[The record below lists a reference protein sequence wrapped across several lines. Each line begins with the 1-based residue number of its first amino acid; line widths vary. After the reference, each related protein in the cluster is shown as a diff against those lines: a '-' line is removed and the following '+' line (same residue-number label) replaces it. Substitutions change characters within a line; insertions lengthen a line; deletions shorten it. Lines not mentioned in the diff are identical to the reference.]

1 MNYCEVSE
9 TPFFYFY
16 FTTGGRPIKLSAC
29 SNNQK
34 GSVKVDLVLATL
46 ETKHDLNAMK
56 NQQQQHRR
64 LERNPAL
71 QDDGEGDQQQQ
82 QPMSARHSRGDDQ
95 VDQKNVKLLVD
106 KGHRREDDGAHSGSS
121 GGRSRPVCLDESSVP
136 PRDADADDAEF
147 IPHNHSRDRQH
158 LAPAHSHSNGEDQSH
173 VEKSSKRRLKRLLD
187 SSSDEE
193 GG

>member
-1 MNYCEVSE
+1 MSE

-46 ETKHDLNAMK
+46 ETKHDLNAVK
-56 NQQQQHRR
+56 NQQQHRR
-64 LERNPAL
+64 VERNPGR
-71 QDDGEGDQQQQ
+71 QDDGDQQQQ
-82 QPMSARHSRGDDQ
+82 QLEPMSARGDDQ
-95 VDQKNVKLLVD
+95 LDQKNVKLLVD
-106 KGHRREDDGAHSGSS
+106 KGHRREGEGAHSGSS
-121 GGRSRPVCLDESSVP
+121 GGRSRPVCVDESSAP

-147 IPHNHSRDRQH
+147 IPRNHGRDRQH
-158 LAPAHSHSNGEDQSH
+158 TAPAHTHRHSNGEDQSH
-173 VEKSSKRRLKRLLD
+173 GSKSSKRRLKRLLD

>member
-1 MNYCEVSE
+1 MSE

-16 FTTGGRPIKLSAC
+16 FTNGGRPIKLSAC
-29 SNNQK
+29 STNQK

-46 ETKHDLNAMK
+46 ETKHDLNAVK
-56 NQQQQHRR
+56 NQQKQHRR
-64 LERNPAL
+64 VERNPGR

-82 QPMSARHSRGDDQ
+82 QQEPMSARHSRGDDQ

-106 KGHRREDDGAHSGSS
+106 KGHRREGEGAHSGSS
-121 GGRSRPVCLDESSVP
+121 GGRSRPVCVDESSAP

-147 IPHNHSRDRQH
+147 IPRNHSRDRQH
-158 LAPAHSHSNGEDQSH
+158 TAPAHTHSNGEDQSH
-173 VEKSSKRRLKRLLD
+173 GSKSSKRRLKRLLD